1 MLKINDMARL
11 EKEFPFQKLEVW
23 HDAKELSLIIYQI
36 TRSISSNEKF
46 GLISQMRRAAISVPA
61 NLAEGSSRI
70 TKKEQA
76 RFTEIAFGSLMEL
89 ANLLIIAQELKFVD
103 SKAVDP
109 VLDNIKM
116 LGKRL
121 SSLRNSQFK
130 AND

>member
-1 MLKINDMARL
+1 MARL

-103 SKAVDP
+103 SKAIDP
-109 VLDNIKM
+109 ILDNIKM

>member
-1 MLKINDMARL
+1 MARL

-103 SKAVDP
+103 SKAADP

-121 SSLRNSQFK
+121 STLRNSQFK

>member
-1 MLKINDMARL
+1 MARL

>member
-1 MLKINDMARL
+1 
-11 EKEFPFQKLEVW
+11 
-23 HDAKELSLIIYQI
+23 
-36 TRSISSNEKF
+36 
-46 GLISQMRRAAISVPA
+46 MRRAAISVPA
-61 NLAEGSSRI
+61 NPAEGSSRI

-103 SKAVDP
+103 SKAADP